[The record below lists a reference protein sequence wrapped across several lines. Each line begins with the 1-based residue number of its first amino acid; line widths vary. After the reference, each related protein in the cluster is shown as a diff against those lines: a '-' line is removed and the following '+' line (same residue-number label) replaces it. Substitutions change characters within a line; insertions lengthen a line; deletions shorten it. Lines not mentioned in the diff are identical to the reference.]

1 MKKIIYSKYTKFLFV
16 LLFIVSIV
24 MTIIIGTN
32 GIVKFEDEKVQVYGF
47 ERSFNEARFF
57 NNMLQEPEQIIFN
70 IYNRY
75 KVENNDIDEDDIRTF
90 YMNGKIID
98 TSGIEVDEEIVNK
111 NIEIDSELVNQ
122 AIEQEIGN
130 LYYLDQIDYCINL
143 NGKILSNCGV
153 TNPMDL
159 TNNEFY
165 MLVTNEKGEVERLSN
180 SHRYYYSPLLEN
192 DYYKIT
198 DQSLTIATSVKPT
211 VVNECRELWEKQREI
226 VYQTVGNV
234 FIFLLLGIISFI
246 YLIIVCG
253 KDKNGETKTLF
264 IDKLWIELQV
274 VLLSTI
280 TFGGVTIWFILLD
293 EYFSGHFELDFINNC
308 VAVISIIVSAT
319 VLFFTLSIFRNI
331 KAKKFLE
338 RSIIFRV
345 IVFLWKTLVKTI
357 KGFYKLN
364 KNFIKI
370 MAKSLY
376 KKTGIIV
383 ISVLLVY
390 TALIGICGILVPET
404 GVTLVIGI
412 ILFVVLA
419 FLIAKRTNELDE
431 IKNGVREIRNGNLSY
446 KIKEMKSQDMNIL
459 ATDIN
464 EIGKGLDESVA
475 EKLKAE
481 RLKTELITNV
491 SHDIKTPLTSI
502 ISYTELLS
510 KVDGLPEEA
519 KDYAK
524 IIANKSERLKV
535 LTQDLFEISKVQ
547 SGNDNVVFE
556 KLDISLLIEQSL
568 AEHDN
573 EIKESQIPFC
583 VNLAKELYIM
593 ADGRKMSRVI
603 SNLVSNILKYSMKN
617 TRAFISSF
625 EKGNEIIIEF
635 KNISAY
641 PMEFDVNE
649 IMGRFVR
656 GDKSRTSEGNGLG
669 LAIVKSFVEVCDGKF
684 DIVVD
689 GDMFKAIITFDK
701 LN

>member
-32 GIVKFEDEKVQVYGF
+32 GLVKFEDEKVKVYGF

-57 NNMLQEPEQIIFN
+57 NNMLQEPEQIVFEV
-70 IYNRY
+70 YNRFEASQ
-75 KVENNDIDEDDIRTF
+75 KDIETDDIRTF
-90 YMNGKIID
+90 YMNGKVID
-98 TSGIEVDEEIVNK
+98 TAVTEVDEEIENK
-111 NIEIDSELVNQ
+111 NIEIDTELVNEY
-122 AIEQEIGN
+122 IEQEINN
-130 LYYLDQIDYCINL
+130 LYYLEQINYCINL
-143 NGKILSNCGV
+143 NGKILSNCNV

-159 TNNEFY
+159 TDDEFY
-165 MLVTNEKGEVERLSN
+165 MLVTNENGNVERLSN
-180 SHRYYYSPLLEN
+180 SHRYYYSPLLDTE
-192 DYYKIT
+192 YYNIA
-198 DQSLTIATSVKPT
+198 DQSLTIATSVKQS

-226 VYQTVGNV
+226 VYQTVGNI

-246 YLIIVCG
+246 YLIVVCG
-253 KDKNGETKTLF
+253 KDKNGETKALF
-264 IDKLWIELQV
+264 IDKLWIELQI
-274 VLLSTI
+274 VLLSAI
-280 TFGGVTIWFILLD
+280 TFGGATIWFILLD
-293 EYFSGHFELDFINNC
+293 EYFSGHFDLNFINNC
-308 VAVISIIVSAT
+308 VVAISTIVSAT
-319 VLFFTLSIFRNI
+319 VLLFTLSIFRNI
-331 KAKKFLE
+331 KIKKFLE
-338 RSIIFRV
+338 RSIICRV
-345 IVFLWKTLVKTI
+345 IVFLWKTFVRII
-357 KGFYKLN
+357 KGFYKVI
-364 KNFIKI
+364 KNFIEI
-370 MAKSLY
+370 MAKNLY

-383 ISVLLVY
+383 ISILLVY

-412 ILFVVLA
+412 MLFVLLA
-419 FLIAKRTNELDE
+419 YLVAYRSNELDE

-446 KIKEMKSQDMNIL
+446 KIKEMKNEDMKIL

-491 SHDIKTPLTSI
+491 SHVIKTPLTSI

-510 KVDGLPEEA
+510 NVPDLPEEA

-547 SGNDNVVFE
+547 SGNDNVILE

-573 EIKESQIPFC
+573 EIKNSQIPFC
-583 VNLAKELYIM
+583 VNLSKELYIM

-617 TRAFISSF
+617 TRAFISAF
-625 EKGNEIIIEF
+625 EKGNEIIVEF

-669 LAIVKSFVEVCDGKF
+669 LAIVKSFVEVCGGKF

>member
-32 GIVKFEDEKVQVYGF
+32 GLVKFEDEKVQVYGF

-57 NNMLQEPEQIIFN
+57 NNMLQEPEQVVFEV
-70 IYNRY
+70 YNRY
-75 KVENNDIDEDDIRTF
+75 EVENNGRDIDDIRTF

-98 TSGIEVDEEIVNK
+98 SSRTEVDEEIVNK
-111 NIEIDSELVNQ
+111 SIEIDSELINQ
-122 AIEQEIGN
+122 SIEQEIDN

-153 TNPMDL
+153 TSAMDL

-165 MLVTNEKGEVERLSN
+165 MLVTNEKGNVERLSN
-180 SHRYYYSPLLEN
+180 SHRYYYSPLLYNE
-192 DYYKIT
+192 YYKIA

-211 VVNECRELWEKQREI
+211 VVNECRELWEKQREM
-226 VYQTVGNV
+226 VYQTIGSL
-234 FIFLLLGIISFI
+234 FIFLLLGIISYI
-246 YLIIVCG
+246 YLVVVCG

-264 IDKLWIELQV
+264 IDKVWIEIQIL
-274 VLLSTI
+274 LLSGI
-280 TFGGVTIWFILLD
+280 AFCGGAAWFILMD

-308 VAVISIIVSAT
+308 VAVIVAIVSAT

-345 IVFLWKTLVKTI
+345 IVFLWKTFVKI
-357 KGFYKLN
+357 LKGFYKLN

-390 TALIGICGILVPET
+390 TALIGICGILAPET

-446 KIKEMKSQDMNIL
+446 KIKEMKSEDMNIL

-510 KVDGLPEEA
+510 NVPDLPEEA

-547 SGNDNVVFE
+547 SGNDNVVLE
-556 KLDISLLIEQSL
+556 KLDISLLIDQAL
-568 AEHDN
+568 AERDN

-617 TRAFISSF
+617 TRAFISAF
-625 EKGNEIIIEF
+625 EKGNEIIVEF

-689 GDMFKAIITFDK
+689 GDMFKAIITFKK

>member
-32 GIVKFEDEKVQVYGF
+32 GLVKFEDEKVQVYGF

-70 IYNRY
+70 VYDRY
-75 KVENNDIDEDDIRTF
+75 FEEKNTSDVDEIKTF
-90 YMNGKIID
+90 YKTGKLIV
-98 TSGIEVDEEIVNK
+98 TPETEVDEEIVNK
-111 NIEIDSELVNQ
+111 SIEIDSELINQ
-122 AIEQEIGN
+122 SIEQEIDN
-130 LYYLDQIDYCINL
+130 LYYLDQINYCINL

-165 MLVTNEKGEVERLSN
+165 MLVTNEKGNVERLSN

-211 VVNECRELWEKQREI
+211 IVNECRELWEKQREM
-226 VYQTVGNV
+226 VYQTIGSIFV
-234 FIFLLLGIISFI
+234 FLLLGIISYI

-264 IDKLWIELQV
+264 IDKVWIEIQV
-274 VLLSTI
+274 ILLFAI
-280 TFGGVTIWFILLD
+280 TFGGGAAWFVLMD

-308 VAVISIIVSAT
+308 VAVISAIVSAT

-338 RSIIFRV
+338 RSIIFRIISWLWRIFVRV
-345 IVFLWKTLVKTI
+345 IKWIYRKTRDVLKTL
-357 KGFYKLN
+357 FS
-364 KNFIKI
+364 
-370 MAKSLY
+370 ALY
-376 KKTGIIV
+376 LKTGII
-383 ISVLLVY
+383 IIGLLLIY
-390 TALIGICGILVPET
+390 TALVGICGILVPES
-404 GVTLVIGI
+404 GFALIMG
-412 ILFVVLA
+412 ILFFCVASYLVA
-419 FLIAKRTNELDE
+419 RRSTELDE
-431 IKNGVREIRNGNLSY
+431 IKKGAKEIREGNLSY
-446 KIKEMKSQDMNIL
+446 KIPEMKSEDMKL
-459 ATDIN
+459 FATDIN

-510 KVDGLPEEA
+510 NVPDLPEEA

-547 SGNDNVVFE
+547 SGNDNVVLE
-556 KLDISLLIEQSL
+556 KLDISLLIDQAL

-617 TRAFISSF
+617 TRAFISAF
-625 EKGNEIIIEF
+625 EKGNEIIVEF

-689 GDMFKAIITFDK
+689 GDMFKAIITFEK

>member
-32 GIVKFEDEKVQVYGF
+32 GLVKFEDEKVQVYGF

-57 NNMLQEPEQIIFN
+57 NNMLQEPEQVVFEA
-70 IYNRY
+70 YNRY
-75 KVENNDIDEDDIRTF
+75 EVENNGRDIDDIRTF

-98 TSGIEVDEEIVNK
+98 SSRTEVDEEIVNK
-111 NIEIDSELVNQ
+111 NIEIDTELINQ
-122 AIEQEIGN
+122 SIEQEIDN
-130 LYYLDQIDYCINL
+130 LYYLGQIDYCINL

-165 MLVTNEKGEVERLSN
+165 MLVTNEKGNVERLSN
-180 SHRYYYSPLLEN
+180 SYRYYYSPLLEN

-211 VVNECRELWEKQREI
+211 VVNECRELWEKQREM
-226 VYQTVGNV
+226 VYQTIGSLFV
-234 FIFLLLGIISFI
+234 FLLLGIISYI
-246 YLIIVCG
+246 YLVVVCG

-264 IDKLWIELQV
+264 IDKVWIEIQV
-274 VLLSTI
+274 ILLSAI
-280 TFGGVTIWFILLD
+280 TFGGVAAWFILLD
-293 EYFSGHFELDFINNC
+293 EYFAGHFELDFINNC
-308 VAVISIIVSAT
+308 VAVISGIVSAT

-345 IVFLWKTLVKTI
+345 IVFLWKTFVKI
-357 KGFYKLN
+357 LKGFYKLN

-390 TALIGICGILVPET
+390 TALIGICGILAPET

-446 KIKEMKSQDMNIL
+446 KIKEMKSEDMNIL

-510 KVDGLPEEA
+510 NVPDLPEEA

-547 SGNDNVVFE
+547 SGNDNVVLE
-556 KLDISLLIEQSL
+556 KLDISLLIDQAL

-617 TRAFISSF
+617 TRAFISAF
-625 EKGNEIIIEF
+625 EKGNEIIVEF

-689 GDMFKAIITFDK
+689 GDMFKAIITFKK

>member
-32 GIVKFEDEKVQVYGF
+32 GLVKFEDEKVQVYGF

-75 KVENNDIDEDDIRTF
+75 EVENNDIDEDDIRTF

-98 TSGIEVDEEIVNK
+98 TSGIEIDEEIVNK

-165 MLVTNEKGEVERLSN
+165 MLVTNEKGDVERLSN

-211 VVNECRELWEKQREI
+211 VVNECRELWEEQREI
-226 VYQTVGNV
+226 VYQTLGNV
-234 FIFLLLGIISFI
+234 FIFLLIGIISFI

-280 TFGGVTIWFILLD
+280 TSGGVTIWFILLD
-293 EYFSGHFELDFINNC
+293 EYFSGLFELDFINNC

-338 RSIIFRV
+338 KSIIFRV

-390 TALIGICGILVPET
+390 TALIGICGILAPET

-446 KIKEMKSQDMNIL
+446 KIKEIKSQDMNIL

-603 SNLVSNILKYSMKN
+603 SNLVNNILKYSMKN
-617 TRAFISSF
+617 TRAFISAF

-649 IMGRFVR
+649 IVGRFVR

>member
-32 GIVKFEDEKVQVYGF
+32 GLVKFEDEKVQVYGF

-57 NNMLQEPEQIIFN
+57 NNMLQEPEQVVFEA
-70 IYNRY
+70 YNRY
-75 KVENNDIDEDDIRTF
+75 EVENNGRDIDDIRTF

-98 TSGIEVDEEIVNK
+98 SSRTEVDEEIVNK
-111 NIEIDSELVNQ
+111 NIEIDTELINQ
-122 AIEQEIGN
+122 SIEQEIDN
-130 LYYLDQIDYCINL
+130 LYYLGQIDYCINL

-165 MLVTNEKGEVERLSN
+165 MLVTNEKGNVERLSN
-180 SHRYYYSPLLEN
+180 SYRYYYSPLLEN

-211 VVNECRELWEKQREI
+211 VVNECRELWEKQREM
-226 VYQTVGNV
+226 VYQTIGSLFV
-234 FIFLLLGIISFI
+234 FLLLGIISYI
-246 YLIIVCG
+246 YLIVVCG

-264 IDKLWIELQV
+264 IDNLWIELQV
-274 VLLSTI
+274 VLLSAI

-293 EYFSGHFELDFINNC
+293 EYFSGNFDLNFINNC
-308 VAVISIIVSAT
+308 VAVISAIVSAT
-319 VLFFTLSIFRNI
+319 VLLFTLSIFRNI
-331 KAKKFLE
+331 KAKKFLV

-345 IVFLWKTLVKTI
+345 IVFLWKTFVKI
-357 KGFYKLN
+357 LKGFYKLN

-383 ISVLLVY
+383 ISVLLIY
-390 TALIGICGILVPET
+390 TALIGICGILAPET
-404 GVTLVIGI
+404 GVTVVIGI
-412 ILFVVLA
+412 ILFIVLA

-446 KIKEMKSQDMNIL
+446 KIKEMKSEDMKIF

-510 KVDGLPEEA
+510 NVPELPEEA

-547 SGNDNVVFE
+547 SGNDNVVLE
-556 KLDISLLIEQSL
+556 KLDISLLIDQAL

-617 TRAFISSF
+617 TRAFISAF
-625 EKGNEIIIEF
+625 EKGNEIIVEF

-689 GDMFKAIITFDK
+689 GDMFKAIITFKK

>member
-32 GIVKFEDEKVQVYGF
+32 GLVKFEDEKVQVYGF

-57 NNMLQEPEQIIFN
+57 NNMLQEPEQVVFEA
-70 IYNRY
+70 YNRY
-75 KVENNDIDEDDIRTF
+75 EVENNGRDIDDIRTF

-98 TSGIEVDEEIVNK
+98 SSRTEVDEEIVNK
-111 NIEIDSELVNQ
+111 NIEIDTELINQ
-122 AIEQEIGN
+122 SIEQEIDN
-130 LYYLDQIDYCINL
+130 LYYLGQIDYCINL

-165 MLVTNEKGEVERLSN
+165 MLVTNEKGNVERLSN
-180 SHRYYYSPLLEN
+180 SYRYYYSPLLEN

-211 VVNECRELWEKQREI
+211 VVNECRELWEKQREM
-226 VYQTVGNV
+226 VYQTIGSLFV
-234 FIFLLLGIISFI
+234 FLLLGIISYI
-246 YLIIVCG
+246 YLVVVCG

-264 IDKLWIELQV
+264 IDKVWIEIQV
-274 VLLSTI
+274 ILLSAI
-280 TFGGVTIWFILLD
+280 TFGGVAAWFILLD
-293 EYFSGHFELDFINNC
+293 EYFAGHFELDFINNC
-308 VAVISIIVSAT
+308 VAVISGIVSAT

-345 IVFLWKTLVKTI
+345 IVFLWKTFVKI
-357 KGFYKLN
+357 LKGFYKLN

-383 ISVLLVY
+383 ISVLLIY
-390 TALIGICGILVPET
+390 TALIGICGILAPET
-404 GVTLVIGI
+404 GVTVVIGI
-412 ILFVVLA
+412 ILFIVLA

-446 KIKEMKSQDMNIL
+446 KIKEMKSEDMKIF

-510 KVDGLPEEA
+510 NVPELPEEA

-547 SGNDNVVFE
+547 SGNDNVVLE
-556 KLDISLLIEQSL
+556 KLDISLLIDQAL

-617 TRAFISSF
+617 TRAFISAF
-625 EKGNEIIIEF
+625 EKGNEIVVEF

-689 GDMFKAIITFDK
+689 GDMFKAIITFNK

>member
-16 LLFIVSIV
+16 LLFIVSMV
-24 MTIIIGTN
+24 MSIIIGTN
-32 GIVKFEDEKVQVYGF
+32 GLAKFEDEKVQVYGF

-70 IYNRY
+70 VYDRY
-75 KVENNDIDEDDIRTF
+75 YEEKNTSDVDEIKTF
-90 YMNGKIID
+90 YKTGKLIV
-98 TSGIEVDEEIVNK
+98 TPETEVDEEIVNK
-111 NIEIDSELVNQ
+111 SIEIDSELINQ
-122 AIEQEIGN
+122 SIEQEIDN

-165 MLVTNEKGEVERLSN
+165 MLVTNEKGNVERLSN

-192 DYYKIT
+192 DYYKII

-211 VVNECRELWEKQREI
+211 IVNECRELWEKQREM
-226 VYQTVGNV
+226 VYQTIGSIFV
-234 FIFLLLGIISFI
+234 FLLLGIISYI

-253 KDKNGETKTLF
+253 KDKNGEIKTLF
-264 IDKLWIELQV
+264 IDKVWIEIQV
-274 VLLSTI
+274 ILLFAI
-280 TFGGVTIWFILLD
+280 TFGGGAAWFVLMD

-308 VAVISIIVSAT
+308 VAVISAIVSAT

-338 RSIIFRV
+338 RSIIFRIISWLWRIFVRV
-345 IVFLWKTLVKTI
+345 IKWIYRKTRDVLKTL
-357 KGFYKLN
+357 FS
-364 KNFIKI
+364 
-370 MAKSLY
+370 ALY
-376 KKTGIIV
+376 LKTGII
-383 ISVLLVY
+383 IIGLLLIY
-390 TALIGICGILVPET
+390 TALVGICGILVPE
-404 GVTLVIGI
+404 GGFALIMG
-412 ILFVVLA
+412 ILFFCFASYLVA
-419 FLIAKRTNELDE
+419 RRSNELDK
-431 IKNGVREIRNGNLSY
+431 IKKGAKEIREGNLSY
-446 KIKEMKSQDMNIL
+446 KIPEMKSEDMKIF

-510 KVDGLPEEA
+510 NVPDLPEEA

-547 SGNDNVVFE
+547 SGNDNVVLE

-573 EIKESQIPFC
+573 EIKKSQIPFC
-583 VNLAKELYIM
+583 VNLSKELYIM

-617 TRAFISSF
+617 TRAFISAF
-625 EKGNEIIIEF
+625 EKGNEIVVEF

-689 GDMFKAIITFDK
+689 GDLFKAIITFKK

>member
-1 MKKIIYSKYTKFLFV
+1 MKKIIYSKYAKFLFV

-32 GIVKFEDEKVQVYGF
+32 GLVKFEDEKVQVYGF

-57 NNMLQEPEQIIFN
+57 NNMLQEPEQVVFEV
-70 IYNRY
+70 YNRY
-75 KVENNDIDEDDIRTF
+75 EVENNGRDIDDIRTF

-98 TSGIEVDEEIVNK
+98 SSRTEVDEEIVNK
-111 NIEIDSELVNQ
+111 SIEIDSELINQ
-122 AIEQEIGN
+122 SIEQEIDN

-165 MLVTNEKGEVERLSN
+165 MLVTNEKGNVERLSN
-180 SHRYYYSPLLEN
+180 SHRYYYSPLLYNE
-192 DYYKIT
+192 YYKIA

-211 VVNECRELWEKQREI
+211 VVNECRELWEKQREM
-226 VYQTVGNV
+226 VYQTIGSL
-234 FIFLLLGIISFI
+234 FIFLLLGIISYI
-246 YLIIVCG
+246 YLVVVCG

-264 IDKLWIELQV
+264 IDKVWIEIQV
-274 VLLSTI
+274 ILLFAI
-280 TFGGVTIWFILLD
+280 TFGGGAAWFVLMD

-308 VAVISIIVSAT
+308 VAVIVAIVSAT

-345 IVFLWKTLVKTI
+345 IVFLWKTFVKI
-357 KGFYKLN
+357 LKGFYKLN

-390 TALIGICGILVPET
+390 TALIGICGILAPET

-446 KIKEMKSQDMNIL
+446 KIKEMKSEDMNIL

-510 KVDGLPEEA
+510 NVPDLPEEA

-547 SGNDNVVFE
+547 SGNDNVVLE
-556 KLDISLLIEQSL
+556 KLDISLLIDQAL

-583 VNLAKELYIM
+583 VNLAKELFIM

-617 TRAFISSF
+617 TRAFISAF
-625 EKGNEIIIEF
+625 EKGNEIIVEF

-649 IMGRFVR
+649 IVGRFVR

-689 GDMFKAIITFDK
+689 GDMFKAIITFKK